1 MLVLLLISNLLLFWL
16 NSLIFLF
23 LNPSFGIGDLIGII
37 FLISPNIVEYFIF
50 MDMFNRSFLKHRVG
64 LSAVNT
70 TFECG
75 LVILDSMHSPV
86 VLLFA

>member
-1 MLVLLLISNLLLFWL
+1 MLVLLLISKLLLFWL

-23 LNPSFGIGDLIGII
+23 LDPSFGIGDLIGII

-70 TFECG
+70 TFEG
-75 LVILDSMHSPV
+75 GPVILNSVHSPV